1 MKFSL
6 RSLLPLSL
14 MFAASV
20 YADSAADAQGANPEK
35 RENDNLLRA
44 PVEEKMTRERFNRMS
59 DAERYAFEFK
69 QAMRD
74 TIRANVNGELILTED
89 LRRETHR
96 GNLILQREAKS
107 QKEYYEKAE
116 KLLWD
121 TLNRMTEMYL
131 LVGEFAESGGMIP
144 DEYIDAQINARIS
157 QEFDG
162 DRGRYLAHLRKI
174 GSNPAAER
182 KKLRD
187 AIIEQNQNWMIA
199 QSIPSEIAPMDVFRA
214 YHQNIEQYK
223 TPESIEYS
231 QIIIYAGASETD
243 SAIGKA
249 ARLLAK
255 NLQENPDD
263 FAAAA
268 KIHSRDEFRN
278 EGGYVGWA
286 PVADRSELVVKQL
299 KSVENGRVTDVLELN
314 DAGGRKMFI
323 IFKRHNYREAGVK
336 PLSEVQGQIENYL
349 RAAAEKRARD
359 EKLDALRKRFY
370 VQWY

>member
-1 MKFSL
+1 MKFKL

-14 MFAASV
+14 MFALGA
-20 YADSAADAQGANPEK
+20 YAETPADSPAGTA
-35 RENDNLLRA
+35 ENDNLLQA
-44 PVEEKMTRERFNRMS
+44 PTEEKMTRERYREMS

-69 QAMRD
+69 QSMRD

-96 GNLILQREAKS
+96 GNLILRREAKS
-107 QKEYYEKAE
+107 QKEYYEKTE

-131 LVGEFAESGGMIP
+131 LVGDFAESGAVVP
-144 DEYIDAQINARIS
+144 DEYIDTQINARIN

-199 QSIPSEIAPMDVFRA
+199 QSIPAEIAPMDVFRA
-214 YHQNIEQYK
+214 YHQNIDQYK
-223 TPESIEYS
+223 TPESVEYS

-243 SAIGKA
+243 SAIAGA
-249 ARLLAK
+249 ARKLAERLK
-255 NLQENPDD
+255 ENPED
-263 FAAAA
+263 FESAA
-268 KIHSRDEFRN
+268 KIHSRDEFRS

-286 PVADRSELVVKQL
+286 AIADRSELVVEKL
-299 KSVENGRVTDVLELN
+299 KSVENGQVTDVLELS
-314 DAGGRKMFI
+314 DATGRKMFI

-336 PLSEVQGQIENYL
+336 PLVEVQAQIENYL
-349 RAAAEKRARD
+349 RAAAEKKARD

>member
-1 MKFSL
+1 MKFTL
-6 RSLLPLSL
+6 RSFLPLFL
-14 MFAASV
+14 VPALTAFAGTPSGT
-20 YADSAADAQGANPEK
+20 SSETRETGIMLQTPE
-35 RENDNLLRA
+35 R
-44 PVEEKMTRERFNRMS
+44 EKMTRERFRKMS
-59 DAERYAFEFK
+59 DAERYSYEFK
-69 QAMRD
+69 QSMSD

-96 GNLILQREAKS
+96 GNLVLQREAKS
-107 QKEYYEKAE
+107 QKEYYEKTE

-121 TLNRMTEMYL
+121 TLTRMTEMYL
-131 LVGEFAESGGMIP
+131 LVGDFTASGNMVP
-144 DEYIDAQINARIS
+144 DEYLDTQINARIN

-187 AIIEQNQNWMIA
+187 AIIEQNQNWMIM
-199 QSIPSEIAPMDVFRA
+199 QSIPAEIAPMDVFRA

-243 SAIGKA
+243 NAIAKA
-249 ARLLAK
+249 ANVLAK
-255 NLQENPDD
+255 RLREHPED
-263 FAAAA
+263 FESAA
-268 KIHSRDEFRN
+268 KLHSRDEFRN

-286 PVADRSELVVKQL
+286 AVEDRSPLVVEKL
-299 KSVENGRVTDVLELN
+299 KSVKNGEVTDVLELN
-314 DAGGRKMFI
+314 DASGRKMFI
-323 IFKRHNYREAGVK
+323 IFKRHNYREAGIK
-336 PLSEVQGQIENYL
+336 PLNEVQGQIENYL
-349 RAAAEKRARD
+349 RSVAEKRARD
-359 EKLDALRKRFY
+359 EKLNELRERFY